1 MKNVKELRYKRTMFV
16 GLGGAGAKTLAIL
29 KKEIKEANDGK
40 IPNQIKFLLIDT
52 NATDLA
58 NYKDFDCCEK
68 VCIAVREP
76 WARYKHDEHIPTH
89 ATHEFIPKQ
98 NTHSLLALERGA
110 GQIRSNGHFAVIE
123 NQYSN
128 KLMRVFRETAD
139 LIEDIDVDGK
149 TLERDPKLEVRLVF
163 SIAGGTGSGI
173 FLPIAMLIRAAIR
186 HCELTAYI
194 YSATH
199 YEKIVENSA
208 KASVMQNAYASLVEL
223 DYMMHYG
230 RNALKYEPIRFTYGP
245 EQNQHIDQ
253 ASRPF
258 EEVYYIDK
266 RTNLP
271 VSESTEF
278 VYNELKRIQEN
289 TANVMHLAATNIIS
303 AHTGTVDNVRQK
315 IMEGQFD
322 VGDKFAWLSGVGL
335 AEMFLLEQIANQPE
349 VMNAACNIIFERSG
363 NGVLKDA
370 SQYRKIASMFI
381 EQYKLNESGGSEDGD
396 PVLKLFC
403 NQKDIESFASNLINN
418 TKRGTDR
425 EYCYSYNI
433 DGGKN
438 KVSLND
444 VLKGNNKSS
453 QDIRTATIESFKQHL
468 NQLVQSLIDENKFLN
483 CNIEVE
489 GKPGAGI
496 ALSVVIEF
504 LSHIDL
510 LLKESRKK
518 IEEEKLIHDDK
529 EKVAKNAI
537 NTEFDNREHERKMRA
552 QQKRTSFLD
561 RVLGR
566 NNTPNDAEEEDR
578 SEELASKV
586 NNLKIEALSNY
597 LLSERDAEV
606 IEIFRGCEDYL
617 ALTKET
623 ISAWNTLLKEM
634 YIAGKAKND
643 IATANVKNKT
653 SKRKENRVEVRM
665 MDLDGQCRLKYDF
678 IKNDLYAKF
687 HNDRSVN
694 SPDYLF
700 DRVCNLVQAATG
712 SLQKY
717 LSKGIAE
724 IDANKSCKR
733 TECQTK
739 VEQLI
744 DLSTPTMQV
753 DYHGY
758 GDQVHVDHFWYVMA
772 DCGEDSTNNCTNDEE
787 KKEIRDKSV
796 GGLLK
801 HILEQNALDQKVNLV
816 HVPGWNNKA
825 ILYRVDSA
833 VPAYFVDGVC
843 IGEAG
848 GHTLEGCYEE
858 LKKTKRTYTPFS
870 HETLRKKLENGITV
884 LKPHDSTSEE
894 MALEIWVNFQILS
907 AHYPNRY
914 IRFESTKATKGV
926 YSILTEQ
933 LGEKHTGELSERSKV
948 LILGDTRK
956 DAYDTFSRYCQ
967 TLLSEY
973 PQYNEEVD
981 AIQNAENYEEKFIMT
996 GEEYMELVIGE
1007 KWNQL
1012 RFAQEDPEFLQLQ
1025 KEMDF
1030 IDKRRKAYFEAG
1042 KNQKDLRDMVN
1053 AHREAFLADSKE

>member
-1 MKNVKELRYKRTMFV
+1 MKKVKELRYKRTMFV

-98 NTHSLLALERGA
+98 NAHSLLALERGA

-139 LIEDIDVDGK
+139 LIEDIDIDGK

-163 SIAGGTGSGI
+163 SIAGGTGSGT

-335 AEMFLLEQIANQPE
+335 AEIFLDQKNVDQVELVGAVCDILAARTKEATLSGEQIAYDEIATNF
-349 VMNAACNIIFERSG
+349 IR
-363 NGVLKDA
+363 K
-370 SQYRKIASMFI
+370 YRW
-381 EQYKLNESGGSEDGD
+381 NESGDEFDKD
-396 PVLKLFC
+396 EVLRNFFTKESLKNAC
-403 NQKDIESFASNLINN
+403 QKIIGTKNNQETPDIYKKKILTNRSKVDYTLDDLLIEMSRPEKEKIINN
-418 TKRGTDR
+418 ELNRFTSDLLTNLVKSLIDKDL
-425 EYCYSYNI
+425 YNEGI
-433 DGGKN
+433 AVRSVDN
-438 KVSLND
+438 KGSSLY
-444 VLKGNNKSS
+444 VIKEILIA
-453 QDIRTATIESFKQHL
+453 IRTALNVSHKQL
-468 NQLVQSLIDENKFLN
+468 EREK
-483 CNIEVE
+483 EAYE
-489 GKPGAGI
+489 
-496 ALSVVIEF
+496 
-504 LSHIDL
+504 
-510 LLKESRKK
+510 LKEKEVVEL
-518 IEEEKLIHDDK
+518 IENSLNN
-529 EKVAKNAI
+529 NAP
-537 NTEFDNREHERKMRA
+537 TPPQR
-552 QQKRTSFLD
+552 SFLGIKF
-561 RVLGR
+561 GR
-566 NNTPNDAEEEDR
+566 NNNTTPKAIGQNQPATIQNYQVDALQYYFLQKRIDAASELYQKCI
-578 SEELASKV
+578 SKVEEL
-586 NNLKIEALSNY
+586 
-597 LLSERDAEV
+597 
-606 IEIFRGCEDYL
+606 
-617 ALTKET
+617 ET
-623 ISAWNTLLKEM
+623 TIYNWLELLKEM
-634 YIAGKAKND
+634 SIEGNKLLSVIKQREKNTSAK
-643 IATANVKNKT
+643 KE
-653 SKRKENRVEVRM
+653 ENRVEVNM
-665 MDLDGQCRLKYDF
+665 IDVNDGYRLLYDCIKDELYEVYKNDNNATPIFLFKKLCRL
-678 IKNDLYAKF
+678 IQGELG
-687 HNDRSVN
+687 
-694 SPDYLF
+694 
-700 DRVCNLVQAATG
+700 T
-712 SLQKY
+712 LQIY

-739 VEQLI
+739 VERLI

-787 KKEIRDKSV
+787 KKDIRDKSV

-825 ILYRVDSA
+825 VLYRVDSA

-914 IRFESTKATKGV
+914 IRFESVKGTKGV
-926 YSILTEQ
+926 YSILSEQ

-1030 IDKRRKAYFEAG
+1030 IDKRRKAYFEEG
-1042 KNQKDLRDMVN
+1042 KNQQNLRDMVN

>member
-1 MKNVKELRYKRTMFV
+1 MKKVKELRYKRTMFV

-29 KKEIKEANDGK
+29 KKEIKEANNGN

-76 WARYKHDEHIPTH
+76 WARYKHDENLPEEH
-89 ATHEFIPKQ
+89 ATHKFIPKQ

-163 SIAGGTGSGI
+163 SIAGGTGSGT

-230 RNALKYEPIRFTYGP
+230 RNALKYEPIRFIYGP

-335 AEMFLLEQIANQPE
+335 AEMFLDQKNVDQVDLVSVVCDILAARTKDATLNGEQIAYDEIATNF
-349 VMNAACNIIFERSG
+349 IR
-363 NGVLKDA
+363 K
-370 SQYRKIASMFI
+370 YRW
-381 EQYKLNESGGSEDGD
+381 NESGDEYDKD
-396 PVLKLFC
+396 EVLRNFFTKESLKHAC
-403 NQKDIESFASNLINN
+403 QKIIGTKNNQETPDIYKKKILPNDTKVDYLLDDLLIEMSRPNKEKVINN
-418 TKRGTDR
+418 ELDR
-425 EYCYSYNI
+425 F
-433 DGGKN
+433 
-438 KVSLND
+438 VND
-444 VLKGNNKSS
+444 LLTN
-453 QDIRTATIESFKQHL
+453 
-468 NQLVQSLIDENKFLN
+468 LVISLIDNDQYNEGIVVRSVDNKGLSLYVIKEILVAVRN
-483 CNIEVE
+483 
-489 GKPGAGI
+489 
-496 ALSVVIEF
+496 ALDVS
-504 LSHIDL
+504 
-510 LLKESRKK
+510 LKQLKSEKNAYE
-518 IEEEKLIHDDK
+518 EEEKNIVKQIENSL
-529 EKVAKNAI
+529 KNNAPNPPQRSFLGIKFGRGNSTTPKAI
-537 NTEFDNREHERKMRA
+537 GQNQPATIQNYQVDALQYYFL
-552 QQKRTSFLD
+552 QKRI
-561 RVLGR
+561 
-566 NNTPNDAEEEDR
+566 DAASELYQKCI
-578 SEELASKV
+578 SKVEEL
-586 NNLKIEALSNY
+586 
-597 LLSERDAEV
+597 
-606 IEIFRGCEDYL
+606 
-617 ALTKET
+617 ET
-623 ISAWNTLLKEM
+623 TIYNWLELLKEM
-634 YIAGKAKND
+634 SIEGNKQLVRIRQHEGNTSAK
-643 IATANVKNKT
+643 K
-653 SKRKENRVEVRM
+653 KENRVEVSMIDVNDGYRLLYDYIKK
-665 MDLDGQCRLKYDF
+665 DLYDVY
-678 IKNDLYAKF
+678 KNDNNATPAFLFKKLC
-687 HNDRSVN
+687 
-694 SPDYLF
+694 YLIQSEF
-700 DRVCNLVQAATG
+700 GT
-712 SLQKY
+712 LQTY

-724 IDANKSCKR
+724 IDKNKSCKR

-758 GDQVHVDHFWYVMA
+758 GDQVHVDHFWYVMT

-981 AIQNAENYEEKFIMT
+981 SIQNAENYEEKFIMT

-1030 IDKRRKAYFEAG
+1030 IDKRRKAYFEEG
-1042 KNQKDLRDMVN
+1042 KNQQSLRDMVN
-1053 AHREAFLADSKE
+1053 AHREAYLAESKE